1 MREMTSSYDDLKKEF
16 GALFDE
22 VSKILFRLDPIGVNL
37 GENKD
42 EYDREAAAVLPRLKE
57 CKSQRNARKVIHEE
71 FVRFFEGLAGPV
83 EVYNEPAKEIW
94 EAWLKHEK

>member
-1 MREMTSSYDDLKKEF
+1 MREMTSSYDDSKKEF

-22 VSKILFRLDPIGVNL
+22 VSKILFRLDPMGVNL

-71 FVRFFEGLAGPV
+71 FTRFFEGLAGPV
-83 EVYNEPAKEIW
+83 EVYNEVAKEIW
-94 EAWLKHEK
+94 EAWLRHEK